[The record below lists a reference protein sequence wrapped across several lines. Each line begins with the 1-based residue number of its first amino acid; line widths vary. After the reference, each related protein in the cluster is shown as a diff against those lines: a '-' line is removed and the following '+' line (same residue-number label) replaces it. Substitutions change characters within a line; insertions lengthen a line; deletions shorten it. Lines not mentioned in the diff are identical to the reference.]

1 MLNKNFSVLRST
13 HITTDNW
20 ITWGGEVQYFSFKQT
35 KLFWRAAPIRKMDS
49 FKLIDKNNKASFI
62 KMTLN
67 KILPNGK
74 HEYQSEMVPATNK
87 LLKFVVMP
95 ESSNLLLPVSN
106 LDKRM
111 LAFNEVETEVIQY
124 E

>member
-1 MLNKNFSVLRST
+1 
-13 HITTDNW
+13 
-20 ITWGGEVQYFSFKQT
+20 
-35 KLFWRAAPIRKMDS
+35 
-49 FKLIDKNNKASFI
+49 
-62 KMTLN
+62 MTLN